1 MTAALISAQI
11 TIPRVV
17 PMNKSP
23 ILEPFRLT
31 TQHPPFQCR
40 IFIIMTTHQHWNRG
54 RRSAIAYLLQV
65 WYNQGN
71 QRETLKND
79 QKT

>member
-23 ILEPFRLT
+23 ILEPFDWPPNI
-31 TQHPPFQCR
+31 HPS
-40 IFIIMTTHQHWNRG
+40 NVE
-54 RRSAIAYLLQV
+54 YLL
-65 WYNQGN
+65 
-71 QRETLKND
+71 
-79 QKT
+79 